1 MINNQKMSFHVWK
14 RMGRREQSS
23 LRPSKGV
30 SLYLA
35 LMTMSIFLALALGI
49 SVISFSQL
57 KMARTIG
64 YSVTA
69 FYASDTGIERTL
81 YEISIFE
88 GELED
93 LIGSQYQETLENDS
107 EYTAD
112 ILGPGTDCSAPT
124 YCIKSIGTYK
134 DTKRAILIS
143 R

>member
-1 MINNQKMSFHVWK
+1 MINNQKMSFHLWK

-81 YEISIFE
+81 YEISQ
-88 GELED
+88 GTGV
-93 LIGSQYQETLENDS
+93 IGSHYGETPEETLENGS
-107 EYTAD
+107 NYITD
-112 ILGPGTDCSAPT
+112 IIGPGADCSAST
-124 YCIKSIGTYK
+124 YCIKSIGIYK

>member
-1 MINNQKMSFHVWK
+1 MSFHLWK
-14 RMGRREQSS
+14 RGGRREQSS

-57 KMARTIG
+57 KMTRTIG

-69 FYASDTGIERTL
+69 FYASNTGIERTL
-81 YEISIFE
+81 YEISQ
-88 GELED
+88 GAR
-93 LIGSQYQETLENDS
+93 IGGHYAETLENGS
-107 EYTAD
+107 EYIAD
-112 ILGPGTDCSAPT
+112 IIGPGPTCSAPN
-124 YCIKSIGTYK
+124 YCIKSIGIYK
-134 DTKRAILIS
+134 DTKRAIRIS

>member
-1 MINNQKMSFHVWK
+1 
-14 RMGRREQSS
+14 MGRREQSS

-57 KMARTIG
+57 KMTRTIG

-69 FYASDTGIERTL
+69 FYASNTGIERTL
-81 YEISIFE
+81 YEISRGAE
-88 GELED
+88 
-93 LIGSQYQETLENDS
+93 IGSHYEETLENGS
-107 EYTAD
+107 EYIAD
-112 ILGPGTDCSAPT
+112 IIPGADCSALN
-124 YCIKSIGTYK
+124 YCIKSIGIYK
-134 DTKRAILIS
+134 DTKRAIRIS